1 MKFHFNSRKQNLDRE
16 IKTRCKTPYWCTWHI
31 PVMQEEQFVLIEG
44 LFVLPRQNR
53 DSAAY
58 S

>member
-16 IKTRCKTPYWCTWHI
+16 IKTRCKTPYWCMWHI

-44 LFVLPRQNR
+44 LFVLPTQNR
-53 DSAAY
+53 DSAA
-58 S
+58 